1 MTNRK
6 KMEKNIINSIDKEKV
21 LSVEDI
27 KSRMDFSKKKL
38 IKKEDNKVLF
48 SKKKLVFTSLV
59 SSFATLIIVLVISFA
74 IRGVHKSNKLD
85 DILSKDELCYIKDN
99 SVWINPEPVFFAQ
112 VFSFD
117 TLYIIKANSKGEAN
131 KITYY
136 YKYLSDKKEINAN
149 IKIGNESIKI
159 TSDNDFG
166 VLCEGDKD
174 QVNLIEFIVKG
185 LDEERYYCFNN

>member
-1 MTNRK
+1 MMNRK

-27 KSRMDFSKKKL
+27 KSRMDFSKKEL

-117 TLYIIKANSKGEAN
+117 TLYIIKANSKGEEN

-136 YKYLSDKKEINAN
+136 YKYLSDDEIINTDL
-149 IKIGNESIKI
+149 IIDGKIIKI
-159 TSDNDFG
+159 TQDKSFG
-166 VLCEGDKD
+166 ILCEELK
-174 QVNLIEFIVKG
+174 NIINSIEFTVKSENG
-185 LDEERYYCFNN
+185 ERYYCFTN

>member
-1 MTNRK
+1 MMNRK

-27 KSRMDFSKKKL
+27 KSRMDFSKKEL

-59 SSFATLIIVLVISFA
+59 SSFATLIIVLVVSFA

-99 SVWINPEPVFFAQ
+99 SVWINPEPVFFTQ

-117 TLYIIKANSKGEAN
+117 TLYIIETYDLLDDDKVV
-131 KITYY
+131 YY
-136 YKYLSDKKEINAN
+136 YKYLSDDEIINSDL
-149 IKIGNESIKI
+149 IIDGKIIKI
-159 TSDNDFG
+159 TQDKSFG
-166 VLCEGDKD
+166 ILCEKLK
-174 QVNLIEFIVKG
+174 NIINSLEFTVKSENG
-185 LDEERYYCFNN
+185 ERYYCFTN